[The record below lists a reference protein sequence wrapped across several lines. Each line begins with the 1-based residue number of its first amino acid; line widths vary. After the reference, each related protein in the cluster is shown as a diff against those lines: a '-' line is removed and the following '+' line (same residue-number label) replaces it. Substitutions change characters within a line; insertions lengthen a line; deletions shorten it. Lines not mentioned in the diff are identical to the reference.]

1 MPSARPYNDA
11 TLFVSRINAGAT
23 EFYTDADGHIWEPDM
38 YLDEKGDVYDQCP
51 TEIRNTDNDSLYC
64 NGRLYDIL
72 SIPQPY
78 QYVIPVPRTGTYTV
92 VLHFA
97 ELIHSTAGR
106 RIFNILINN
115 ELVARQV
122 DVVSA
127 VGPNT
132 AYSMSF
138 TITISSSS
146 SSLPA
151 KIVLEFIPLRDSPMI
166 AAMEIF
172 ERDTATDEEEAPTTT
187 PTVSSN
193 APLQSIL
200 INCGGNNF
208 IEKASRRIWGADQ
221 YFVGGNPYTE
231 TTISFVNNG
240 VNETTLDFD
249 LYQTER
255 NGEFVYNIPVPSR
268 GVYTVILHLLEFQ
281 YTERGQR
288 QFTIDI
294 ENDVQQRYDNV
305 DIVALGNGTAF
316 QPITLVSSNIVVV
329 DGFITIQLS
338 HSVPRSIGIPKLSGI
353 EIQWQ

>member
-1 MPSARPYNDA
+1 M
-11 TLFVSRINAGAT
+11 
-23 EFYTDADGHIWEPDM
+23 
-38 YLDEKGDVYDQCP
+38 
-51 TEIRNTDNDSLYC
+51 
-64 NGRLYDIL
+64 
-72 SIPQPY
+72 
-78 QYVIPVPRTGTYTV
+78 V

-97 ELIHSTAGR
+97 ELVHSTPGR
-106 RIFNILINN
+106 RVFDILINN
-115 ELVARQV
+115 ELVAPQV

-132 AYSMSF
+132 AYSLSF
-138 TITISSSS
+138 TITTSEVVATTPDMTTLSSSS
-146 SSLPA
+146 PTN
-151 KIVLEFIPLRDSPMI
+151 IVVEFIPLRDSPII
-166 AAMEIF
+166 AAMEIL
-172 ERDTATDEEEAPTTT
+172 ERDTITVSEPPTTT
-187 PTVSSN
+187 PIVSSTT
-193 APLQSIL
+193 PKFIL

-208 IEKASRRIWGADQ
+208 IEKAVNGGRIWGADQ

-231 TTISFVNNG
+231 TVGFMNNG
-240 VNETTLDFD
+240 VNETTLDYD